1 MKHGAWR
8 GAAVVTVGL
17 ALLLAAC
24 GSGDDDDATSASTTS
39 AGVTTT
45 AAAGRRSDHGRYDGS
60 AGGSGYCAGEAD
72 DAIDADFG
80 AGAGYTAWV
89 LACAAEKPLKAEG
102 EPILVGLQNSQG
114 DPAGTFPEFTGGM
127 EAAVEFINEELGGV
141 GADWA
146 TGQPG
151 RPIQLET
158 CFMAINP
165 ADAVRCA
172 NELAGKK
179 PVFVLQGLNFFT
191 QTVYPLFQA
200 AGVGSLTAVP
210 INAADYNAEGVYSI
224 GAGGACV
231 GEMPGMVE
239 FAVNTLAK
247 DVDAPRIGVPWSDTP
262 PGVVCFNDLEKKPL
276 NILAGT
282 TEGPADAY
290 NTRSGLEFLGVPI
303 LPASPSVAAQAT
315 QLLDFDPDVIFFAA
329 QSSDCW
335 SLVGG
340 LSSLGWDAE
349 TTPLILSSACV
360 DLQKIEQAGDA
371 ATGIYFVG
379 ANVTSSP
386 ELYEG
391 ITQQEAQLFVD
402 KLEQYSPETQ
412 LAGFSSTAFNSTM
425 TMWDVMSEVVRNGG
439 EITSESVLA
448 AVGATDQRHN
458 WANTPLDCANA
469 VEGYRSICN
478 TAVTATR
485 WNGEEFE
492 VVQEAFDGT
501 YIIAGTEIDTGS

>member
-1 MKHGAWR
+1 MRRRRPAR
-8 GAAVVTVGL
+8 PPRL
-17 ALLLAAC
+17 P
-24 GSGDDDDATSASTTS
+24 AS
-39 AGVTTT
+39 
-45 AAAGRRSDHGRYDGS
+45 
-60 AGGSGYCAGEAD
+60 GSGYCAGEPD

-80 AGAGYTAWV
+80 AGAGHTAWV

-127 EAAVEFINEELGGV
+127 EAAVEFVNEELGGI

-191 QTVYPLFQA
+191 QSVYPIFQA
-200 AGVGSLTAVP
+200 SDVGSLTAVP

-239 FAVNTLAK
+239 FSVNTLAK

-290 NTRSGLEFLGVPI
+290 NTRPGLEFLGVPI

-360 DLQKIEQAGDA
+360 DLDKIEQAGDA

-402 KLEQYSPETQ
+402 KLEQYSPDTQ
-412 LAGFSSTAFNSTM
+412 LRRVLVDRLQLDHD
-425 TMWDVMSEVVRNGG
+425 DVGCHERDRPRRRGDHQR
-439 EITSESVLA
+439 
-448 AVGATDQRHN
+448 VGARRRRCHRPAPQLGQHPARLRQRRGGLPGHLQHGGHRD
-458 WANTPLDCANA
+458 AM
-469 VEGYRSICN
+469 ER
-478 TAVTATR
+478 
-485 WNGEEFE
+485 
-492 VVQEAFDGT
+492 
-501 YIIAGTEIDTGS
+501 

>member
-8 GAAVVTVGL
+8 GAAVVTASL

-24 GSGDDDDATSASTTS
+24 SSGDDDDATSASQTIGGRATTR
-39 AGVTTT
+39 
-45 AAAGRRSDHGRYDGS
+45 GRRGGDDVRRGHTTPAS
-60 AGGSGYCAGEAD
+60 GSGYCAGRPD
-72 DAIDADFG
+72 DTIDADFG

-191 QTVYPLFQA
+191 QSVYPLFQA
-200 AGVGSLTAVP
+200 SGVGSLTAVP

-262 PGVVCFNDLEKKPL
+262 P
-276 NILAGT
+276 A
-282 TEGPADAY
+282 
-290 NTRSGLEFLGVPI
+290 
-303 LPASPSVAAQAT
+303 
-315 QLLDFDPDVIFFAA
+315 
-329 QSSDCW
+329 
-335 SLVGG
+335 
-340 LSSLGWDAE
+340 
-349 TTPLILSSACV
+349 SSAS
-360 DLQKIEQAGDA
+360 
-371 ATGIYFVG
+371 T
-379 ANVTSSP
+379 TWRRSP
-386 ELYEG
+386 
-391 ITQQEAQLFVD
+391 
-402 KLEQYSPETQ
+402 
-412 LAGFSSTAFNSTM
+412 
-425 TMWDVMSEVVRNGG
+425 
-439 EITSESVLA
+439 
-448 AVGATDQRHN
+448 
-458 WANTPLDCANA
+458 
-469 VEGYRSICN
+469 
-478 TAVTATR
+478 
-485 WNGEEFE
+485 
-492 VVQEAFDGT
+492 
-501 YIIAGTEIDTGS
+501 